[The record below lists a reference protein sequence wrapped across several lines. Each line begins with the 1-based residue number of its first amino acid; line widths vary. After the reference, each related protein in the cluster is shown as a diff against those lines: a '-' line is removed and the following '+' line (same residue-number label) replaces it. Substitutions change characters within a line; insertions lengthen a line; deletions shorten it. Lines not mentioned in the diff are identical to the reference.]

1 MEFND
6 IDYQYL
12 CIEEHHKPQMF
23 DQTVLRLSQNA
34 SSKKIFTGSD
44 IGYQLGH
51 QPCQELYENQYVVNG
66 VDMYMG
72 GIRTRA
78 VTGVVIC
85 GLKPKRS
92 ECSTARIL
100 HINHCIVPNTFRF
113 TPLLSLITVS
123 GNGMVDRGRIII
135 SSKVVYM
142 VSQRALGV
150 GSLTTS
156 RCYPTAAVVYRSN

>member
-1 MEFND
+1 
-6 IDYQYL
+6 
-12 CIEEHHKPQMF
+12 
-23 DQTVLRLSQNA
+23 
-34 SSKKIFTGSD
+34 
-44 IGYQLGH
+44 
-51 QPCQELYENQYVVNG
+51 
-66 VDMYMG
+66 MG

-156 RCYPTAAVVYRSN
+156 RCYLPQQLSIEAIESADQVLSAVVEHVPEFSNFRFRVPGDTFSSIEWNICQSDSGNTGRDKS